1 MVMLLFAGTLTL
13 KIARKNSARK
23 FLFGNAAWNF
33 TVSTIEA
40 FIILAVFFLLINM
53 IVSQLKRS
61 RREKKLKYDNVHP
74 FCVIDER

>member
-1 MVMLLFAGTLTL
+1 M
-13 KIARKNSARK
+13 

-33 TVSTIEA
+33 TVFTIEA